1 MNEKIT
7 NLEVAEFL
15 KDHLMNSE
23 TVILEEGKETND
35 FLDVAKARGYI
46 LKDSKDLAGFKTIFT
61 FANKAN
67 LNKAR
72 LPKELLL
79 KALPG
84 IIGKPVDID
93 HNRIYVV
100 GHYIDYRYIVA
111 KDMVVAYGVFYKSNF
126 GEEWAKALQ
135 LFKQGKLATS
145 YEIWCPKENRKYLAD
160 GTYALMKMEIA
171 GGGLMFKDKPAFPD
185 AFVLEVAK
193 KNIQEH
199 SEEMVFAS
207 HKEYD
212 ETDIISASSDTAVC
226 DTKMCTSDKVIGKPV
241 ATALPAGSL
250 VELADKGLATLKNTG
265 VQPKVVS
272 NDGVVDNVAV
282 PGAQITASINCENC
296 KANFTPSAQTFAPK
310 SSIDFYEVA
319 ADNDHKCPGCKCIV
333 SKAGSMKFPPQ
344 ITDFN
349 LSCPNCSSHNWK
361 ILSNEP
367 EKANLGCMNCSKK
380 YAVEF
385 KKAEVDPLRSK
396 LMFAKEGTSSCPQC
410 STRIPYST
418 TSNVSTKGI
427 TCPKCD
433 LHYQVNISKA
443 ESKRMV
449 QKANEYV
456 DQEENQR
463 IGGSVEKASVDQTM
477 KNQPVKIRQ
486 NQDITDVMA
495 GTKKAEETLKSGPD
509 EQMNLSGEKGL
520 YLVRHAKTALNSQ
533 DPAKDKIRG
542 WKNVPLSKDGVLE
555 AKALAQQVKGQKI
568 DKLYSS
574 DLERAY
580 DTAAQ
585 IKEATGAKEINKK
598 FDLRPWNVGSMAG
611 KLSKDVKPEMNKM
624 VSGSPK
630 TKVEGGESFN
640 NFKARTLNT
649 ARKLMEEASKKKV
662 VAVTHD
668 ENIKLI
674 KAWIKGGMKDD
685 NSIDEKDFM
694 NDSCIATGSI
704 HKVEPTDKGMT
715 VTAVQNLNQASIDI
729 TTVSSDEGGIN
740 KMDSNIENKETP
752 AAEVKP
758 VEATATPVV
767 EAQPVVAP
775 VVEATPAPVA
785 EEEDLAVAE
794 VENAE
799 AVEAEELLEVS
810 KTLKAED
817 RNALSNKDFAV
828 VKKVKGKDGK
838 EITVRKYPIHDKAHV
853 ANALARLHQGPSRE
867 GLSKIGVN
875 PDSVITKVKAKAKA
889 LGMEDAE
896 VEGYCTASKDRS
908 MQPTTKRDENN
919 NDGKQPKD
927 QNNYVGASVEKPVEA
942 KAVKTGDNA
951 VQGLTPDQVNQMQNQ
966 LFANMK
972 KSKQLRKAHKQ
983 TMKNIKALNKA
994 IMDGCFA
1001 SVEDV
1006 DVVVNMKIDEKK
1018 APLSTDVGTGEKVSE
1033 AATTG
1038 SKPAP
1043 VAEPIVVNVEEN
1055 KAADDLAA
1063 KLVPAKTN
1071 GAVDT
1076 LISPAAPV
1084 VNAEVPGKEATTVS
1098 MTDEKVAGGDKP
1110 ADACDTGVT
1119 GLEEVNKTSKG
1130 SDTVV
1135 NLEQNLEA
1143 KKLSDALIPAIP
1155 GDASQPGSTIKPIEE
1170 EALSAPVAN
1179 ADFNKASAVALAK
1192 ENEALKE
1199 KLQLLETAAVKI
1211 AERKIALGEHGKD
1224 LSDKDILD
1232 DEKFEV
1238 AKQKHENAIK
1248 KSELNT
1254 ASSAVAETI
1263 ATTDNGLVKSL
1274 KAEIEQKASKILN
1287 VKQK

>member
-35 FLDVAKARGYI
+35 ILDVAKARGYI

-226 DTKMCTSDKVIGKPV
+226 DTKMCTSDKIIGKPV
-241 ATALPAGSL
+241 ATALPAGAL
-250 VELADKGLATLKNTG
+250 VELADKTLKNTG
-265 VQPKVVS
+265 VQPKVVN

-282 PGAQITASINCENC
+282 PGAQVTASINCENC
-296 KANFTPSAQTFAPK
+296 KATFTPSAQTFAPK
-310 SSIDFYEVA
+310 SSIDFYETA
-319 ADNDHKCPGCKCIV
+319 ADNDHKCPGCKCIL
-333 SKAGSMKFPPQ
+333 SKAGAMKFPPQ

-367 EKANLGCMNCSKK
+367 EKACLGCMNCSKK
-380 YAVEF
+380 YAVDF

-396 LMFAKEGTSSCPQC
+396 LMFAKEGVSSCPQC

-433 LHYQVNISKA
+433 LHYEVNIAKS

-463 IGGSVEKASVDQTM
+463 IGGSVEKASVE
-477 KNQPVKIRQ
+477 QPVKIRP

-495 GTKKAEETLKSGPD
+495 SKPED
-509 EQMNLSGEKGL
+509 QINLSGEKGL
-520 YLVRHAKTALNSQ
+520 YLVRHAKTALNSE
-533 DPAKDKIRG
+533 DPKKDKIRG

-555 AKALAQQVKGQKI
+555 AKALAQSVKGQKI

-580 DTAAQ
+580 ETAAD
-585 IKEATGAKEINKK
+585 IKETTGAKAIDKK
-598 FDLRPWNVGSMAG
+598 FDLRPWNVGEMAG

-624 VSGSPK
+624 VTTAPK
-630 TKVEGGESFN
+630 IKVEGGESFN

-715 VTAVQNLNQASIDI
+715 VTAVKNLNQASIDI

-758 VEATATPVV
+758 VEATVTPVV
-767 EAQPVVAP
+767 EAQPVAAP

-785 EEEDLAVAE
+785 EEEDLTVAE
-794 VENAE
+794 VEDAE
-799 AVEAEELLEVS
+799 AVEAAELLEVS

-828 VKKVKGKDGK
+828 VKNVRGKDGK
-838 EITVRKYPIHDKAHV
+838 SITVRKYPIHDKAHV
-853 ANALARLHQGPSRE
+853 ANALSRLHQGPSRD
-867 GLSKIGVN
+867 GLTKIGVN
-875 PDSVITKVKAKAKA
+875 PDAVITKVKAKAKA

-896 VEGYCTASKDRS
+896 VEGYCVASKDRS

-919 NDGKQPKD
+919 VDGKQPKD

-951 VQGLTPDQVNQMQNQ
+951 VQGLSPDQVNQMQNQ

-1001 SVEDV
+1001 SVEEV

-1043 VAEPIVVNVEEN
+1043 VAEPTVVNLDEN
-1055 KAADDLAA
+1055 KGSDAVAAQ
-1063 KLVPAKTN
+1063 LVPAKTN

-1084 VNAEVPGKEATTVS
+1084 ENADIAGKEATTVS
-1098 MTDEKVAGGDKP
+1098 RTDEKVAGGDKP
-1110 ADACDTGVT
+1110 ADACSTGVT

-1155 GDASQPGSTIKPIEE
+1155 GDATQPGSTIKPIEE
-1170 EALSAPVAN
+1170 EALSSPVAN
-1179 ADFNKASAVALAK
+1179 ADFNKASAEALAK
-1192 ENEALKE
+1192 ENETLKE

-1211 AERKIALGEHGKD
+1211 AERKIALGDFGKD

-1254 ASSAVAETI
+1254 ASSALAETI
-1263 ATTDNGLVKSL
+1263 STTENGLVKSL
-1274 KAEIEQKASKILN
+1274 KAEIEAKASKILN
-1287 VKQK
+1287 VKK